1 MKRALV
7 LLLMLTLLICAAAC
21 GKAEDKEAEAG
32 TAPEENEP
40 AAVYTISDKVL
51 VNNAECAFTI
61 TGVDSDNIWG
71 PALNVLCRSKTD
83 KELTFT
89 VASASVN
96 GYMIEPIWFISV
108 PAQSS
113 ETSQILFESEQLDRC
128 GIEALDEVE
137 FILRIY
143 DTDNMTAGNIVE
155 DTFTVYPT
163 GLSPE
168 QITVPAKPAGANEY
182 AAHSGDDF
190 DFTVLETRTDSFWGY
205 IVACYIDN
213 KTASSLR
220 LYADKV
226 AVNGIETDPLWGVT
240 VAAGKRDITYITLSE
255 TQLKENGVETDNIKE
270 IEIFLTA
277 VSGDDWIGEKIF
289 EGSFIYR
296 P

>member
-21 GKAEDKEAEAG
+21 GKPKDKETAPE
-32 TAPEENEP
+32 TAPEETEP

-51 VNNAECAFTI
+51 VNNTECAFTI
-61 TGVDSDNIWG
+61 TGVDSGNLWG
-71 PALNVLCRSKTD
+71 PALNVMCRSKTD
-83 KELTFT
+83 RELTFT

-96 GYMIEPIWFISV
+96 GYMTEPVWFISV

-113 ETSQILFESEQLDRC
+113 QTSQILFESEQLERC

-143 DTDNMTAGNIVE
+143 DTNNMTAGNLVE
-155 DTFTVYPT
+155 DRFTVYPT

-168 QITVPAKPAGANEY
+168 QITVPAKPAGADEY
-182 AAHSGDDF
+182 TAHSGEDF
-190 DFTVLETRTDSFWGY
+190 DFTVLEARKDRFWGY
-205 IVACYIDN
+205 IIACYIDN
-213 KTASSLR
+213 KTDSALR

-226 AVNGIETDPLWGVT
+226 MVNGVETDPLWGAT
-240 VAAGKRDITYITLSE
+240 VDAGKRDITDIILSE
-255 TQLKENGVETDNIKE
+255 TELKEKGVAIDEIKE

-277 VSGDDWIGEKIF
+277 VNGDEWLGEKIF
-289 EGSFIYR
+289 DGSFTYR